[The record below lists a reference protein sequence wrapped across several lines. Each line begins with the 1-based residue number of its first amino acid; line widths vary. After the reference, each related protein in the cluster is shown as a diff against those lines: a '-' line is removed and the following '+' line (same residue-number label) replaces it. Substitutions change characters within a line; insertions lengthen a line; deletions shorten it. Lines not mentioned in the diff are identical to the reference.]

1 MNPKLT
7 IYLLLAITLFTLACK
22 KVPKG
27 VQTKV
32 YGYVTDTAK
41 NKRIGGA
48 KIAILGCKIHPFS
61 GGEICSDQV
70 ATTSAGSDGNFQLN
84 FTSNGKY
91 SAYELQL
98 IQTDDYKSAYEYF
111 SYPLNAGKDNQII
124 VKATEFN
131 TLKFHLKID
140 KTTADSLTVAVNF
153 KRQTLSAKP
162 LDTILEFK
170 IEPGQDN
177 YIRFVAHYPG
187 YKTRGTYKKI
197 KFGTDPIVNHEQ
209 LIPNTDDLPYN

>member
-1 MNPKLT
+1 MNSKLT
-7 IYLLLAITLFTLACK
+7 IYALFAITLFALACK

-48 KIAILGCKIHPFS
+48 KIAILGCKIHPFA

-70 ATTSAGSDGNFQLN
+70 ALTSAGSDGNFQLN
-84 FTSNGKY
+84 FTANGRY
-91 SAYELQL
+91 SGYELQL
-98 IQTDDYKSAYEYF
+98 LQTDDYKSAFGYF
-111 SYPLNAGKDNQII
+111 SYALIAGKDNQII

-131 TLKFHLKID
+131 NLKFHLKID
-140 KTTADSLTVAVNF
+140 KTTADSLSVVVNS
-153 KRQTLSAKP
+153 KKQKLPAKP
-162 LDTILEFK
+162 LDTILEFR

-177 YIRFVAHYPG
+177 YIRFFAHYPG
-187 YKTRGTYKKI
+187 YKTRGIYKII
-197 KFGTDPIVNHEQ
+197 KFGTDATVNYE
-209 LIPNTDDLPYN
+209 LLVPNTDDLPNN